1 MPGPKLF
8 VELVYPSYGQI
19 IYAEPKLE
27 VSGRTL
33 PWSFVDISHDSPRKM
48 QGAVHLTNTRADGN
62 GVFSFD
68 VTLDEGDNVLT
79 VISNPI
85 TPGPQE
91 RGWLL
96 VIYDP
101 EPPDLTISINEPAD
115 GARVADS
122 ALLVSGVT
130 LPNAE
135 VVVDGIILLT
145 ADDAGEWQT
154 RIRLQPGA
162 KIITATASLD
172 GQTATASLTI
182 TYTP

>member
-1 MPGPKLF
+1 M
-8 VELVYPSYGQI
+8 YPSYGQT

-85 TPGPQE
+85 TPGQQE

-101 EPPDLTISINEPAD
+101 EPPELTVSINEPAD
-115 GARVADS
+115 GARVTTPE
-122 ALLVSGVT
+122 LEVSGAT
-130 LPNAE
+130 LPNAR
-135 VVVDGIILLT
+135 VVVNDLIPLV
-145 ADDAGEWQT
+145 ANDAGEWQT
-154 RIRLQPGA
+154 RIVLRPGDNT
-162 KIITATASLD
+162 ITAAASLD
-172 GQTATASLTI
+172 GQTADGETTTASITI
-182 TYTP
+182 TYAPGG